1 MMGKKFSNS
10 YLAYFLMYNFY
21 FLSNSLFS
29 TLISVYMLDKGYTAG
44 QVSIVVSASFFS
56 SMLAQPIMGLL
67 TDTLGIKRVSLI
79 SFFLIILGDIFFM
92 EADNLWLLAIW
103 YSFVLM
109 LINGVGTVM
118 DVLATQSPYKYGKI
132 RIWGTI
138 GYAVGSQLAGLIYK
152 NISPQAIYLVF
163 IGTMLLSILGVL
175 GMNPKR
181 DKLTKKSEKR
191 GHSLFSAILKNRTYL
206 FYLFLVALYSG
217 VGNTGHTYI
226 PSMLEFSG
234 LSVDW
239 ATTVVAVSVLCEAP
253 LIFYSYLFM
262 DKIAVKKLLYICL
275 GMMLLQ
281 YAVYALNF
289 GLGSKIVV
297 TLLSKHA
304 SGMVLTMLSLRIVAN
319 LVDEKYLVTAFA
331 LLQTGRNLGTI
342 FIQNM
347 SGSILDRFGYGSM
360 NFMLAAIIG
369 LVLLLALFL
378 KVPEKKNQN
387 LFG

>member
-1 MMGKKFSNS
+1 MGKKFSNS

-103 YSFVLM
+103 YSFVL
-109 LINGVGTVM
+109 
-118 DVLATQSPYKYGKI
+118 ATQSPYKYGKI

-163 IGTMLLSILGVL
+163 IGTMLLSIIGVL

-181 DKLTKKSEKR
+181 DRLTKKAEKR

-226 PSMLEFSG
+226 PSMLESSG

-281 YAVYALNF
+281 YAVYAVNF
-289 GLGSKIVV
+289 GLGSKIAV

-347 SGSILDRFGYGSM
+347 SGSILDGFGYGSM

-378 KVPEKKNQN
+378 KVPEKENQN

>member
-1 MMGKKFSNS
+1 
-10 YLAYFLMYNFY
+10 
-21 FLSNSLFS
+21 
-29 TLISVYMLDKGYTAG
+29 
-44 QVSIVVSASFFS
+44 
-56 SMLAQPIMGLL
+56 
-67 TDTLGIKRVSLI
+67 
-79 SFFLIILGDIFFM
+79 
-92 EADNLWLLAIW
+92 
-103 YSFVLM
+103 
-109 LINGVGTVM
+109 
-118 DVLATQSPYKYGKI
+118 
-132 RIWGTI
+132 
-138 GYAVGSQLAGLIYK
+138 
-152 NISPQAIYLVF
+152 
-163 IGTMLLSILGVL
+163 
-175 GMNPKR
+175 
-181 DKLTKKSEKR
+181 
-191 GHSLFSAILKNRTYL
+191 
-206 FYLFLVALYSG
+206 
-217 VGNTGHTYI
+217 
-226 PSMLEFSG
+226 
-234 LSVDW
+234 
-239 ATTVVAVSVLCEAP
+239 
-253 LIFYSYLFM
+253 
-262 DKIAVKKLLYICL
+262 
-275 GMMLLQ
+275 MLLQ